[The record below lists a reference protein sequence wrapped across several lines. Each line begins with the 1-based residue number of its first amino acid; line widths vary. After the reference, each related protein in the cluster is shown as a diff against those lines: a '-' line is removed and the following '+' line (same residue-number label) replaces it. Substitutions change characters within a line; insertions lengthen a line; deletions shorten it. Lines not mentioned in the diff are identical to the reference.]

1 MTSSP
6 GSANAQSGTLIPR
19 TVLGTVW
26 VLMVGG
32 FAGIL
37 DTTIVAI
44 AIDTLARQ
52 FDVPVSTIQWVS
64 TGYLL
69 ALAVAI
75 PLTAWAQARIGGK
88 RLWIAALTLFLVGS
102 VLCAFAWDATSLIV
116 FRVIQG
122 FGGGVM
128 FPLMQSLAVQA
139 AGGRTKGL
147 GKLMAIVTVPIALGP
162 ILGPVIGGLIL
173 ANLSWQWLFLVN
185 VPVVLVGIALAAWK
199 LPDDSARR
207 TRAKLDVVGLL
218 LLAPGLA
225 LMLLGLSNVET
236 GDGIGSAVVLAPLL
250 AGTAL
255 VAGFVAWAL
264 ARRERALVQ
273 LRLLGRRAVG
283 SASAVLWLSGAALY
297 GAMLLLPLY
306 WQVLRGETVLT
317 AALLLIPQGVGSL
330 AARPIAG
337 LLIDRIG
344 PRALAMIGFAVMAL
358 GTVPFALADA
368 DTSNLWLGI
377 ALVVRGLGLGTVL
390 IPLMTVSMSGLS
402 HDEIPQATMITRI
415 AQQIGGA
422 FGTAV
427 LAVVLT
433 TMLTGITDPADAIT
447 AFHAA
452 FWVAAGVAVLALLAS
467 LALPGR
473 GQGDEQLASDPAAT
487 PASTTTAA
495 PAAQRDGV
503 SASASP

>member
-1 MTSSP
+1 MTDTP
-6 GSANAQSGTLIPR
+6 ASAPAAPQADQRIPR
-19 TVLGTVW
+19 TALSTVW
-26 VLMVGG
+26 VLIIGG

-44 AIDTLARQ
+44 AIDTLARE
-52 FDVPVSTIQWVS
+52 FAVPVSTIQWVS
-64 TGYLL
+64 TAYLL

-75 PLTAWAQARIGGK
+75 PLTGWAQARVGGK
-88 RLWIAALTLFLVGS
+88 RLWIGALTLFLLGS
-102 VLCAFAWDATSLIV
+102 VLCAFAWDATSLIA
-116 FRVIQG
+116 FRVVQG
-122 FGGGVM
+122 LGGGVM

-147 GKLMAIVTVPIALGP
+147 GKMMAIVTVPVALGP
-162 ILGPVIGGLIL
+162 ILGPVIGGIIL
-173 ANLSWQWLFLVN
+173 DNLSWQWLFLVN

-236 GDGIGSAVVLAPLL
+236 GDGVGSVPVLLPLL
-250 AGTAL
+250 LGTAL
-255 VAGFVAWAL
+255 VAGFVVWSL
-264 ARRERALVQ
+264 RRGERSLVQ
-273 LRLLGRRAVG
+273 LRLLGRRQVG
-283 SASAVLWLSGAALY
+283 SASAVLWLSGAGLY

-306 WQVLRGETVLT
+306 WQVLRGETVLA

-337 LLIDRIG
+337 LLIERIG
-344 PRALAMIGFAVMAL
+344 PRVLAMIGFGVMAL
-358 GTVPFALADA
+358 GTVPFALADPG
-368 DTSNLWLGI
+368 TSNAWLS
-377 ALVVRGLGLGTVL
+377 AVLVVRGLGLGTVL
-390 IPLMTVSMSGLS
+390 IPLMTVSMTGLS

-415 AQQIGGA
+415 AQHVGGA

-427 LAVVLT
+427 LAVILT
-433 TMLTGITDPADAIT
+433 TMLDGVTDAAGATD

-452 FWVAAGVAVLALLAS
+452 FWVATGVSVLALLAS
-467 LALPGR
+467 LLLPGR
-473 GQGDEQLASDPAAT
+473 GHDEEPTLAEAELAEGKLAS
-487 PASTTTAA
+487 
-495 PAAQRDGV
+495 
-503 SASASP
+503 

>member
-1 MTSSP
+1 MTDTP
-6 GSANAQSGTLIPR
+6 ASAPAAPKTDNRIPR
-19 TVLGTVW
+19 NVLGTVW
-26 VLMVGG
+26 VLIIGG

-44 AIDTLARQ
+44 AIDTLARE
-52 FDVPVSTIQWVS
+52 FAVPVSTIQWVS
-64 TGYLL
+64 TAYLL

-75 PLTAWAQARIGGK
+75 PLTGWAQARFGGK
-88 RLWIAALTLFLVGS
+88 RLWIAALTLFLLGS
-102 VLCAFAWDATSLIV
+102 VLCAFAWDATSLIL
-116 FRVIQG
+116 FRVLQG
-122 FGGGVM
+122 LGGGVM

-139 AGGRTKGL
+139 AGGRTKGM
-147 GKLMAIVTVPIALGP
+147 GRMMAIVTVPVALGP
-162 ILGPVIGGLIL
+162 ILGPVVGGLIL
-173 ANLSWQWLFLVN
+173 NDLSWQWLFLVN

-225 LMLLGLSNVET
+225 LLLLGLSNVET
-236 GDGIGSAVVLAPLL
+236 GDGVGSPEVLLPLL
-250 AGTAL
+250 VGAVL
-255 VAGFVAWAL
+255 VAGFVAWGL
-264 ARRERALVQ
+264 RRRERALVQ
-273 LRLLGRRAVG
+273 LRLLGRRSVG
-283 SASAVLWLSGAALY
+283 SASVVLWLSGAALY

-306 WQVLRGETVLT
+306 WQVLRGETVLS

-337 LLIDRIG
+337 LLIERIG
-344 PRALAMIGFAVMAL
+344 PRVLAMIGFGVMAL

-368 DTSNLWLGI
+368 GTSNLWLSI
-377 ALVVRGLGLGTVL
+377 VLVVRGLGLGTVL
-390 IPLMTVSMSGLS
+390 IPLMTVSMTGLG

-415 AQQIGGA
+415 AQQVGGA

-433 TMLTGITDPADAIT
+433 TLLDGVTDAAGATD

-452 FWVAAGVAVLALLAS
+452 FWVATGVAALALLAS
-467 LALPGR
+467 LLLPGR
-473 GQGDEQLASDPAAT
+473 GHDDEPTPVEAEVAEGELAA
-487 PASTTTAA
+487 
-495 PAAQRDGV
+495 
-503 SASASP
+503 

>member
-1 MTSSP
+1 MTDSP
-6 GSANAQSGTLIPR
+6 ASTPR
-19 TVLGTVW
+19 TAPPDDGRIPPGVLGTVW
-26 VLMVGG
+26 VLIIGG

-44 AIDTLARQ
+44 AIDTLARE
-52 FDVPVSTIQWVS
+52 FAVPVSTIQWVS
-64 TGYLL
+64 TAYLL

-75 PLTAWAQARIGGK
+75 PLTGWAQRRFGGK
-88 RLWIAALTLFLVGS
+88 RLWIAALALFLLGS
-102 VLCAFAWDATSLIV
+102 VLCAFAWDATSLIA
-116 FRVIQG
+116 FRVLQG
-122 FGGGVM
+122 LGGGVM

-139 AGGRTKGL
+139 AGGRTKGM
-147 GKLMAIVTVPIALGP
+147 GKMMAIVTVPIALGP

-173 ANLSWQWLFLVN
+173 NTLPWQWLFLVN
-185 VPVVLVGIALAAWK
+185 VPIVLVGIALAAWK

-236 GDGIGSAVVLAPLL
+236 GDGLGSAEVLLPLVF
-250 AGTAL
+250 GTTL
-255 VAGFVAWAL
+255 VAAFTAWAL
-264 ARRERALVQ
+264 RRRDAALVQ
-273 LRLLGRRAVG
+273 LRLLGRRSVG

-330 AARPIAG
+330 AARPLAG
-337 LLIDRIG
+337 LLIERIG
-344 PRALAMIGFAVMAL
+344 PRVLAMIGFGVMAL
-358 GTVPFALADA
+358 GTIPFALADA
-368 DTSNLWLGI
+368 GTSDLWLSI

-390 IPLMTVSMSGLS
+390 IPLMTVSMTGLS
-402 HDEIPQATMITRI
+402 HDDIPQATMITRI
-415 AQQIGGA
+415 AQQVGGA

-433 TMLTGITDPADAIT
+433 TMLDGVTDPAGAVDA
-447 AFHAA
+447 FSAA
-452 FWVAAGVAVLALLAS
+452 FWIATGVAVLALVAS

-473 GQGDEQLASDPAAT
+473 GHDDEPPTLAEAEVAEGELAS
-487 PASTTTAA
+487 
-495 PAAQRDGV
+495 
-503 SASASP
+503 

>member
-1 MTSSP
+1 MTDSP
-6 GSANAQSGTLIPR
+6 ASASTAAARGDGIPR
-19 TVLGTVW
+19 NVMSTVW
-26 VLMVGG
+26 VLIIGG

-44 AIDTLARQ
+44 AIDTLARE
-52 FDVPVSTIQWVS
+52 FAVPVSTIQWVS

-75 PLTAWAQARIGGK
+75 PLTGWAQARFGGK
-88 RLWIAALTLFLVGS
+88 RLWIAALSLFLLGS

-116 FRVIQG
+116 FRVLQG
-122 FGGGVM
+122 LGGGVM

-139 AGGRTKGL
+139 AGGRTKGM
-147 GKLMAIVTVPIALGP
+147 GRMMAIVTVPVALGP
-162 ILGPVIGGLIL
+162 ILGPVVGGLIL
-173 ANLSWQWLFLVN
+173 NDLSWQWLFLVN

-207 TRAKLDVVGLL
+207 TRAKLDVVGLV

-225 LMLLGLSNVET
+225 LMLLGLSNVES
-236 GDGIGSAVVLAPLL
+236 GDGVGSVEVLLPLL

-255 VAGFVAWAL
+255 VAGFVAWGL
-264 ARRERALVQ
+264 RRGDRALVR
-273 LRLLGRRAVG
+273 LRVLGRRSVG

-306 WQVLRGETVLT
+306 WQLLRGETVLS

-337 LLIDRIG
+337 LLIERVG
-344 PRALAMIGFAVMAL
+344 PRVLAMIGFGVMAL
-358 GTVPFALADA
+358 GTVPFAFADA
-368 DTSNLWLGI
+368 DTSNLWLSI
-377 ALVVRGLGLGTVL
+377 VLVIRGLGLGTVL
-390 IPLMTVSMSGLS
+390 IPLMTVSMTGLD

-415 AQQIGGA
+415 AQQVGGA

-433 TMLTGITDPADAIT
+433 SMLGGRADAAGAVD

-452 FWVAAGVAVLALLAS
+452 FWIATGVAVLALLAS
-467 LALPGR
+467 LVLPGK
-473 GQGDEQLASDPAAT
+473 GHDDEPVAAE
-487 PASTTTAA
+487 AEAVAA
-495 PAAQRDGV
+495 
-503 SASASP
+503 